1 MLMKN
6 ILNFF
11 LFTATTASDT
21 YKSIEELPLSTWP
34 PPGPETDWFAAAGH
48 GVFTHYLNGLQN
60 SFGPNSEGKNSSWS
74 DCVDEFDTEA
84 YAASAAAANARYA
97 IITVMQ
103 GDRFMI
109 APNSMYDSYT
119 GYAPG
124 EACARRDLVLDL
136 SASLSARGIKLML
149 YYTGDGPHE
158 DQQAST
164 GLGWPDAPNDRS
176 NVPLLFAQRWA
187 AVLQEYAVRYGDK
200 VSGWWIDGCYTYFN
214 YTEEKL
220 APYAA
225 AIRTGNPNGLI
236 ALNHGVVHPIS
247 RYSMYEDYTCG
258 ESDDLT
264 EIPTQRFV
272 NGSQW
277 HTLSYIGNN
286 WAQPGIKYNSSQLG
300 SYIRSVNAVQGVV
313 TTDLQLLRSGYMN
326 FTQVN
331 VIGAATSVNK

>member
-1 MLMKN
+1 MLQMHN
-6 ILNFF
+6 YNAIARSLYILCV
-11 LFTATTASDT
+11 FTSGVFSAD
-21 YKSIEELPLSTWP
+21 WP
-34 PPGPETDWFAAAGH
+34 PPGPETDWLASAGH

-60 SFGPNSEGKNSSWS
+60 SFGPNSQNKNTSWS

-97 IITVMQ
+97 IITIMQ

-109 APNSMYDSYT
+109 APNAAYDAFT
-119 GYAPG
+119 GYSPG
-124 EACARRDLVLDL
+124 EACARRDLILDL
-136 SASLSARGIKLML
+136 STSLSARGIKLML

-164 GLGWPDAPNDRS
+164 GLGWPEAPNDRS

-187 AVLQEYAVRYGDK
+187 AVLQEYTVRYGDK
-200 VSGWWIDGCYTYFN
+200 VSGFWIDGCYTYFN

-220 APYAA
+220 KPYYD
-225 AIRTGNPNGLI
+225 AIRAGNPNGLI
-236 ALNHGVVHPIS
+236 ALNHGVMHPIS
-247 RYSMYEDYTCG
+247 RYSQYEDYTCG
-258 ESDDLT
+258 ESDDLI

-277 HTLSYIGNN
+277 HTLSYVGAN

-300 SYIRSVNAVQGVV
+300 SYIKAVNAVQGAV
-313 TTDLQLLRSGYMN
+313 TLDLQLLRSGFMN
-326 FTQVN
+326 VSQVN
-331 VIGAATSVNK
+331 VVGNATSVN